1 MKNREKGMKIMNGKY
16 HINKKI
22 LALAGMG
29 VLIFL
34 MLGIYLGFRP
44 QTIDGSKEIQIE
56 IVYPE
61 QDTETFIIY
70 TEKGY
75 LEEAISECSDI
86 VLEGNRTS
94 QFGLM
99 IEAVNGVRAVYETDH
114 AYWEIQLNGS
124 PCSYG
129 ISQQPIQDGECYQLV
144 YTKAGDS

>member
-1 MKNREKGMKIMNGKY
+1 MNGKY
-16 HINKKI
+16 HINKKL

-29 VLIFL
+29 VLILL

-56 IVYPE
+56 IVY
-61 QDTETFIIY
+61 QDQNTEIFTIY
-70 TEKGY
+70 TEKSY
-75 LEEAISECSDI
+75 LEEAVGECSELVI
-86 VLEGNRTS
+86 EGTRTP

-99 IEAVNGVRAVYETDH
+99 IESVNGVRAVYEKDH
-114 AYWEIQLNGS
+114 AYWGIQLNGS